1 MTPAALRLHLAQL
14 PWDDYTPAELNEIQ
28 IIFTQAIG
36 ETRTLKTRYRR
47 AHLQRQM
54 AERPMLTPEQIA
66 AQTTGAQI
74 YPAGSRHE

>member
-36 ETRTLKTRYRR
+36 ETRLLKQRYRR
-47 AHLQRQM
+47 AHLQREM
-54 AERPMLTPEQIA
+54 AQRPALTPEQIT
-66 AQTTGAQI
+66 AQTSPDQI
-74 YPAGSRHE
+74 HPAGSRHD